1 MVSTSRP
8 DPSTGPAHASSHP
21 GPGPTGKV
29 LACIDE
35 SPYAGAVCD
44 YAAWSAARMGAP
56 LSLLHVLDVSP
67 LGAVSGPRN
76 LTGTIGFDAQEQLL
90 EELAELD
97 AQRSRLE
104 MERGRHLLDAA
115 RVRAEPQVGGP
126 VETRQ
131 RHGELVDAAMALET
145 EIRMLV
151 LGKRGT
157 KSASAH
163 GHLGGNLERV
173 IQTLSVPILVA
184 QQAFTPPERIMF
196 AFDGSATARKGV
208 RMVAASPLFA
218 GIPCHLVHA
227 GADLPETREALRE
240 AASILQGAGFQAPTA
255 ILPGSPADVLPRYQ
269 AQEGIDLL
277 IMGAYGH
284 SRIRRLFVGST
295 TRDMLRSR
303 TVSVMVLR

>member
-1 MVSTSRP
+1 MLSTSRP
-8 DPSTGPAHASSHP
+8 EPSSA
-21 GPGPTGKV
+21 PTGKV

-56 LSLLHVLDVSP
+56 LSLLHVLDVHP
-67 LGAVSGPRN
+67 LGAASAPRN

-104 MERGRHLLDAA
+104 MERGRHILDAA

-126 VETRQ
+126 VEIRQ
-131 RHGELVDAAMALET
+131 RHGELVDAAMALEG

-184 QQAFTPPERIMF
+184 QQEFSPPERIML

-208 RMVAASPLFA
+208 QMVAASPLFA

-227 GADLPETREALRE
+227 GADLPETRQALGE
-240 AASILQGAGFQAPTA
+240 AAALLQAAGFQAPTA
-255 ILPGSPADVLPRYQ
+255 IVPGAPADVLPRYQ
-269 AQEGIDLL
+269 EQEGIDLL
-277 IMGAYGH
+277 VMGAYGH

-295 TRDMLRSR
+295 TRDMLRGC